1 MEQKSNVKMPYE
13 APTSFE
19 LRLFATR
26 SICQTSKL
34 YDAQRPGDPGAPGG
48 GLGENDPIGF

>member
-13 APTSFE
+13 APASFE

-26 SICQTSKL
+26 SICQTSI
-34 YDAQRPGDPGAPGG
+34 YGANPGDPGSPGG
-48 GLGENDPIGF
+48 GLSGNDEIDIP

>member
-13 APTSFE
+13 APASFE
-19 LRLFATR
+19 LRLFAMR

-34 YDAQRPGDPGAPGG
+34 YDAQHPGDPGAPGA

>member
-13 APTSFE
+13 APASFE

-26 SICQTSKL
+26 SICQTSRL
-34 YDAQRPGDPGAPGG
+34 YDAQDPGNSGEPGG
-48 GLGENDPIGF
+48 NLEPNDPLNF

>member
-13 APTSFE
+13 APASFE

-26 SICQTSKL
+26 SICQTSI
-34 YDAQRPGDPGAPGG
+34 YGADPGTSGSPGG
-48 GLGENDPIGF
+48 DLSGNEEIEIP